1 MSSPSTQNTQKS
13 LCADAGRP
21 PQAFEYAV
29 EKAPLYAGIPDEGGR
44 CCRPARYTLSTLMHV
59 TNQPAMTGALPDA
72 CLQRLIST
80 LLLKLAEARSVPLR
94 CCPAKHSC

>member
-1 MSSPSTQNTQKS
+1 MACQV
-13 LCADAGRP
+13 ADADP
-21 PQAFEYAV
+21 LMQAFEYAV
-29 EKAPLYAGIPDEGGR
+29 EKAPLYAGIEDEGGR

-80 LLLKLAEARSVPLR
+80 LLLKLAEAR
-94 CCPAKHSC
+94 